1 MLAPLA
7 VTGSDIVDA
16 GEEMELV
23 QRDLVCFDSK
33 LLVKLALSSTLDA
46 HDGSL
51 EGRASLAGDTK
62 RMRAA
67 GVGPHVGESDLL
79 RGSLLQQ
86 ETVLVVEKEDGK
98 GAVQQTLLNV
108 LHQVAS
114 KTESATE
121 PQVQK
126 GRTELY
132 IQTFLLALPM
142 GKSFSS
148 RTMQTSSMR
157 RICSSS

>member
-67 GVGPHVGESDLL
+67 GVGPHVGEGDFLG
-79 RGSLLQQ
+79 GSLLQKQ
-86 ETVLVVEKEDGK
+86 AVLVVKEEDGEST
-98 GAVQQTLLNV
+98 VQETLFDV
-108 LHQVAS
+108 LHQVA
-114 KTESATE
+114 
-121 PQVQK
+121 
-126 GRTELY
+126 
-132 IQTFLLALPM
+132 
-142 GKSFSS
+142 
-148 RTMQTSSMR
+148 
-157 RICSSS
+157 